1 MLVELVNIQTSAT
14 LVHWHVSGHWTFDL
28 YRLGTVT
35 LLGVELTFVHGLD
48 VHNVTLGMNAATSAV
63 WS

>member
-14 LVHWHVSGHWTFDL
+14 LVHWHVSGHWTIDL

-35 LLGVELTFVHGLD
+35 LLGVELTSVHGLD

>member
-1 MLVELVNIQTSAT
+1 VNIQTSTT
-14 LVHWHVSGHWTFDL
+14 LVHRHVSGDWTFDL

-35 LLGVELTFVHGLD
+35 LLGVELTSVHGLN
-48 VHNVTLGMNAATSAV
+48 VHNVTLGMNATAGAV